1 MFDRYGRPLRRPG
14 IVRKGAVQKKDSP
27 MRLALT
33 SLFIALSLTLAGA
46 AVAMDKEN
54 TLYIDLKDGRVVI
67 EMRPDLAPNHVKRIK
82 ELARAGK
89 YDGVVFHRVIEG
101 FMAQTGDPTGTG
113 TGGMGEPLKAEFSKE
128 PHNRGAVSMARTN
141 DPNSA
146 RSQFFIVFKDSNFL
160 DSQYTVWGKVVSG
173 MEHVDKIKRG
183 APGSGAVSPPPDK
196 MIKVQVAADAK
207 D

>member
-1 MFDRYGRPLRRPG
+1 
-14 IVRKGAVQKKDSP
+14 
-27 MRLALT
+27 
-33 SLFIALSLTLAGA
+33 
-46 AVAMDKEN
+46 MDKEN

-67 EMRPDLAPNHVKRIK
+67 EMKPDLAPNHVAQIK
-82 ELARAGK
+82 KLAREGK

-113 TGGMGEPLKAEFSKE
+113 SGGMGETLKAEFSRE
-128 PHNRGAVSMARTN
+128 PHTRGAVSMARTN

-160 DSQYTVWGKVVSG
+160 DSQYTVWGRVVSG
-173 MEHVDKIKRG
+173 MEFVDKIKRG
-183 APGSGAVSPPPDK
+183 AGQSGSVPPPPDK